1 MFSVQDAQRPRTPS
15 TRSRIP
21 SGRTPNVRS
30 CTLGSSRM
38 PHVAT
43 GDSTFT
49 LTRSSLLASYSD
61 HTTQQTKVPLCRPPS
76 MSQVMVRMVH
86 AAVKFP
92 QIHTLRR
99 CLCVLR
105 GRRVLRARVEARE
118 LELGPRAGLRGRRC
132 ERGLWLRVRR
142 FSPHHRRLNRGFQ
155 FGHMGLDR
163 NMFVDLRDDLIQS
176 TGHVE
181 QRAGARAPLFSL

>member
-1 MFSVQDAQRPRTPS
+1 
-15 TRSRIP
+15 
-21 SGRTPNVRS
+21 
-30 CTLGSSRM
+30 
-38 PHVAT
+38 
-43 GDSTFT
+43 
-49 LTRSSLLASYSD
+49 
-61 HTTQQTKVPLCRPPS
+61 
-76 MSQVMVRMVH
+76 MVRMVH

-99 CLCVLR
+99 RCLRVLR

-155 FGHMGLDR
+155 FPGKIQASNVVPTSNPTSVCADSE
-163 NMFVDLRDDLIQS
+163 VELREVEELKVEEREVEPLGRPKACS
-176 TGHVE
+176 EATGRLPEWVCGE
-181 QRAGARAPLFSL
+181 CGWCGWYGRP

>member
-1 MFSVQDAQRPRTPS
+1 
-15 TRSRIP
+15 
-21 SGRTPNVRS
+21 
-30 CTLGSSRM
+30 
-38 PHVAT
+38 
-43 GDSTFT
+43 
-49 LTRSSLLASYSD
+49 
-61 HTTQQTKVPLCRPPS
+61 

-99 CLCVLR
+99 RCLRVLR
-105 GRRVLRARVEARE
+105 GRWVLRARVEARE

-142 FSPHHRRLNRGFQ
+142 YSRHRRRLNQGFR

-181 QRAGARAPLFSL
+181 QRAGVWDVVDLAEVLLHIRYHQLRSFVCKLCPLLSSSGEILVLEANRYQGDFSFNRAVDLFQARLGLVQCCSLDDDEHLGVC